1 MFHWSLELG
10 KGCFLGLA
18 CSLQSSTL
26 SALSETSG
34 GAACPT
40 GLMVGTS
47 CLKGLKTG
55 LFKLGQMCCFK
66 PSAERLLDFR
76 RGDLEVL
83 NQPAHPELEQ
93 EGS

>member
-1 MFHWSLELG
+1 MG

-26 SALSETSG
+26 PALSETSG
-34 GAACPT
+34 VSACPT
-40 GLMVGTS
+40 GLMVGAS
-47 CLKGLKTG
+47 CFKGPKTG
-55 LFKLGQMCCFK
+55 LFKLSQICYFK

-76 RGDLEVL
+76 RGDQEVL
-83 NQPAHPELEQ
+83 SQPAHSELEQ